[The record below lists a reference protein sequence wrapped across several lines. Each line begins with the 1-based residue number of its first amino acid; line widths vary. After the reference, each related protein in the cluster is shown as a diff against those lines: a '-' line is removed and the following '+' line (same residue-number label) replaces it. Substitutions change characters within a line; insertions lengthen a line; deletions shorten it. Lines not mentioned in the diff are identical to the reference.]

1 MGLILDR
8 VKALLHIYLLEIY
21 DQVWFSRSKKH
32 YTNEEGMVVGHSKEA
47 FELVKEIIAELE
59 QIPNVDSDMFP
70 FDTIDEIKKEYLNW
84 MEKYNVT
91 F

>member
-47 FELVKEIIAELE
+47 VELVKEIIAELE